1 MMVTKLP
8 SARLIIATVCGDWS
22 VVRLLSNVKLYV
34 YVYLDVTLR
43 NANQGYGEG
52 SYYVLY
58 CGVTGSLDP
67 VARMG

>member
-1 MMVTKLP
+1 M
-8 SARLIIATVCGDWS
+8 RF
-22 VVRLLSNVKLYV
+22 LSNVNM
-34 YVYLDVTLR
+34 YVYLDDVTLR

-67 VARMG
+67 VAYEIRT